1 MQKLR
6 LLCILAAIALVA
18 TGAWA
23 GGKTESTTGGATV
36 DASKLPMYNL
46 VWYMRGRGVEKD
58 EALVEDA
65 ANKYLKD
72 KINATIKI
80 VNFDRGAYPDRMT
93 AIVASGEAFDMCFTA
108 SWVLNMPQF
117 AQKGAF
123 VALNDPKNNLEE
135 KYLKKTVALLGEFYY
150 GGSAINGMHYAIP
163 VNKEWAHSNGFVLR
177 KDIMD
182 KWGIDASKVKTFEDM
197 EPIFQTVKDKE
208 PGMIPCMDYA
218 NNSPQSFLDW
228 AFPAGERVPVVMF
241 QTGSDL
247 KVYNMFERPETL
259 KYYDTVRRYYQKG
272 FIRKDAAST
281 EDYTPDYASGKLFTQ
296 IVVTHPGA
304 VGEVT
309 QAFGFPVYQVSFTPP
324 VISNSETMGAM
335 NAISVTSKDP
345 ARAAMF
351 MEIENSD
358 PVLNNL
364 IAFGIEGKHWVKT
377 SSGLIDFPSGV
388 TAQTSGYVP
397 AINWAFG
404 NQFLN
409 YLWTT
414 EPADKWARYMAYNKS
429 AVPSNSLGY
438 IPNYDNIKNEIAAL
452 QNVWAEFV
460 PGLET
465 GSTDPA
471 VYVARALAK
480 TKEAGIDKVIAEM
493 QAQFDAWH
501 AKQKK

>member
-1 MQKLR
+1 M
-6 LLCILAAIALVA
+6 LAAIALAA

-23 GGKTESTTGGATV
+23 GGKSEAAAGGATV
-36 DASKLPMYNL
+36 DAAKLAPYNL
-46 VWYMRGRGVEKD
+46 VWYMRGRGIEKD
-58 EALVEDA
+58 QGIVEDA
-65 ANKYLKD
+65 LNKYIKD

-80 VNFDRGAYPDRMT
+80 VNFDRGAFPDRMT
-93 AIVASGEAFDMCFTA
+93 AIIASGEAFDMCFTA

-123 VALNDPKNNLEE
+123 VALNDPKNNLQE
-135 KYLKKTVALLGEFYY
+135 KYLKKTVELLGEFYY
-150 GGSAINGMHYAIP
+150 GGSAINGVHYAIP

-182 KWGIDASKVKTFEDM
+182 KLGIDASKVKTFEDM
-197 EPIFQTVKDKE
+197 EPIFQTVKDKM
-208 PGMIPCMDYA
+208 PDMIPCMNYA
-218 NNSPQSFLDW
+218 NNSPLSFLDW

-247 KVYNMFERPETL
+247 KVYNMYERPETQ
-259 KYYDTVRRYYQKG
+259 KYFETSRRYYQKG
-272 FIRKDAAST
+272 FVRKDAAST

-309 QAFGFPVYQVSFTPP
+309 AAFGFPVYQISFSPP
-324 VISNSETMGAM
+324 IISNSETMGAM

-351 MEIENSD
+351 MELENTD
-358 PVLNNL
+358 VYVNNTV
-364 IAFGIEGKHWVKT
+364 AFGIEGKHWVKT
-377 SSGLIDFPSGV
+377 STGQIDFPAGV

-397 AINWAFG
+397 AISWAFG

-409 YLWTT
+409 YLWTA
-414 EPADKWARYMAYNKS
+414 EPVDKWQRYIAYNKTAS
-429 AVPSNSLGY
+429 PSNSLGF
-438 IPNYDNIKNEIAAL
+438 IPNYDSIKNEIAAL
-452 QNVWAEFV
+452 QNVWAEFT

-471 VYVARALAK
+471 VYVPRAIAK
-480 TKEAGIDKVIAEM
+480 AKEAGIDKVMAEM
-493 QAQFDAWH
+493 QKQYDAWR
-501 AKQKK
+501 ASQKK